1 MRRPRLMRGKQ
12 RSCLFQPFIPA
23 ARRHSGQT
31 TRKSVFAQIFVCPSP
46 PPWAHLVEPRALTGS
61 SSSTFVGNLFH
72 RNIPKDVAS
81 LNIQFPVDIF
91 DSRRSFFSGKRG
103 TVCGSPPRPASPAD
117 GPTFSTTAPGR
128 SISPVALFI
137 HWKSPLNSWRGDS
150 CISQGQA
157 QINVNSD
164 LHPS

>member
-1 MRRPRLMRGKQ
+1 MRGKQ

-23 ARRHSGQT
+23 ARRLGANNAQV
-31 TRKSVFAQIFVCPSP
+31 SVRPDFFFVP
-46 PPWAHLVEPRALTGS
+46 PLHLGLTLWSRVLSQGPAAPPLWEIC
-61 SSSTFVGNLFH
+61 LFH

-91 DSRRSFFSGKRG
+91 HSRRSFFFFREARHSVRV
-103 TVCGSPPRPASPAD
+103 TSRPASPAD
-117 GPTFSTTAPGR
+117 GPTFSTTSPGR